1 MHYLIY
7 QITDLDTNMIYIG
20 KHKTNNINDDYM
32 GSSRKLKEEI
42 KNRGLERF
50 RKEILFDFDNYE
62 EMNNKEKEL
71 VNEEFVMREDTYNL
85 NLGGSGGWY
94 ECNRRGENNKNGQ
107 HLIAGLKCKSDP
119 EFRKRFCKNISEGIK
134 RYIAE
139 HPGCQAREKNHMY
152 GRHHSEES
160 KRLMSKNRTGE
171 NNGSFGTFWITNSKL
186 KKNMKWK
193 DRSKLPEGWVIGRKF
208 YNGENLSRG
217 E

>member
-1 MHYLIY
+1 
-7 QITDLDTNMIYIG
+7 MIYIG

-32 GSSRKLKEEI
+32 GSSRKLKAEI
-42 KNRGLERF
+42 EKRGLERF
-50 RKEILFDFDNYE
+50 KKEILFDFDNYD
-62 EMNNKEKEL
+62 EMNNKEREL
-71 VNEEFVMREDTYNL
+71 VNEEFVRREDTYNL

-107 HLIAGLKCKSDP
+107 YLIVGLKCKNDP

-134 RYIAE
+134 RHMAE
-139 HPGCQAREKNHMY
+139 HPGCRAGEKNAMY
-152 GRHHSEES
+152 GKHHSDES
-160 KRLMSKNRTGE
+160 KRIMSSKRIGSR
-171 NNGSFGTFWITNSKL
+171 NGSYGTFWITNSEI

-193 DRSKLPEGWVIGRKF
+193 EKNNIPEGWVIGRKF